1 MPKKTGHQDGKAA
14 GALGAV
20 LKRIRLLRDISLRA
34 LGERTDLSAG
44 YLHKLEAGTVPLPS
58 PHTLYALARE
68 LSADYRDLY
77 ILAGYPL
84 PERPSAQGTSGARGS
99 NRPRGS
105 ALGNVLRD
113 ADVSPEEVAEIAD
126 YIQYMRRGKR
136 GS

>member
-1 MPKKTGHQDGKAA
+1 MPKKTGHQDSDAA
-14 GALGAV
+14 GALGAE
-20 LKRIRLLRDISLRA
+20 LKRIRLMRGKSLRA

-44 YLHKLEAGTVPLPS
+44 YLHKLEAGAVPLPS

-84 PERPSAQGTSGARGS
+84 PERTPAHGTSGTRGS
-99 NRPRGS
+99 ARPRGS
-105 ALGNVLRD
+105 ALRNVLRD
-113 ADVSPEEVAEIAD
+113 VEISPDEAAEIAD
-126 YIQYMRRGKR
+126 YLQYLRRNQR